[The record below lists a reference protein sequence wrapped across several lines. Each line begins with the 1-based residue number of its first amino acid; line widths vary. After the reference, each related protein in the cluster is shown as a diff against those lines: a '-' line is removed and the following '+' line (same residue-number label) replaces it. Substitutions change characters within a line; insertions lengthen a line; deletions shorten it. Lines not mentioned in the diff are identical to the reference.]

1 MIKTSNSF
9 IRITNPLTFAS
20 LIALLAATPT
30 VAFAG
35 STDCTPSDPTALHAC
50 LHSAEFN
57 VLDGLDVYTRD
68 LSSYGTPRTASGV
81 SEAAP
86 VAARLSD
93 GTQAK
98 LIAARQLDVV
108 TLRAYFHSAAF
119 NESDGL
125 AVYGGDFSTYGAP
138 RPVNYAPKV
147 VQLPR

>member
-1 MIKTSNSF
+1 MIKSAYSLIKTSNSL
-9 IRITNPLTFAS
+9 RLAS
-20 LIALLAATPT
+20 VIALLSATPT
-30 VAFAG
+30 IAFSD
-35 STDCTPSDPTALHAC
+35 STVCTPSDHVALYAC
-50 LHSAEFN
+50 FHSAEFN
-57 VLDGLDVYTRD
+57 VVDGLDVYTSD
-68 LSSYGTPRTASGV
+68 LSAYGTPRPASGV

-119 NESDGL
+119 NTSDGL
-125 AVYGGDFSTYGAP
+125 TVYSGDYSSYGQPWSEGHAQ
-138 RPVNYAPKV
+138 KV